1 MMNRLLAATVSGIW
15 LLIAEYSTTLAA
27 EQNASTPSKPAVE
40 RKDGFFGIHFD
51 LHPNKSD
58 TELGRDVSEE
68 NIRAFL
74 SRVRPDFI
82 QYDCVGVPGYSG
94 YPTKVGWP
102 APGIVKDSLAVW
114 RKVTREERV
123 ALLIH
128 YCVLWNQAAVEH
140 HPDWAAVNAQ
150 GARETEVLSIFSPF
164 AEQLLIPQLKEAATL
179 YDLDGAWMDADAW
192 VARLDY
198 SPAALADWKR
208 QTGKDA
214 APKSRAEPDW
224 AEWKMF
230 HRREFERYLCRYV
243 DAIHAHSPKFQIACN
258 WMYSLFHGVWPVGSP
273 VDYLSGDYPQ
283 HNSTDEARAE
293 ARYFASNGKPWDL
306 LAWGFNKHGLKGVTQ
321 LKQEAAATIM
331 QGGGWGIYYVP
342 TRSGQ
347 ISETVIKTAGE
358 VADFCRA
365 RQGVC
370 FRSTSVPQVALL
382 QSAET
387 SWDQA
392 DGAAFG
398 RAACREET
406 KGALFA
412 LLALHYSVDILA
424 EHQLTPRLRE
434 YPVVVIPDAY
444 KLADEFRRTL
454 LDYVE
459 AGGSLVLLGERS
471 ARLFEAGLGVSFEGP
486 PSESGVV
493 GVGPTSVSWTN
504 GWQKIVPVNARPLA
518 ERRLTAEAASPAAPA
533 ATITSRGKGRIA
545 AVYGP
550 VVSEYLR
557 TSPPAIR
564 ELIGTVMREA
574 FPQPLV
580 DTDAPPTVDLAL
592 RRTRDGKLSVH
603 LLNLATVQRGETEFP
618 VMDPYPATGPL
629 AVRLRV
635 PQQPAAVRWEPEGPD
650 IQWSWHDGMLTATVP
665 SVSIHGAL
673 IIE

>member
-471 ARLFEAGLGVSFEGP
+471 ARLFERELGVSFEGP